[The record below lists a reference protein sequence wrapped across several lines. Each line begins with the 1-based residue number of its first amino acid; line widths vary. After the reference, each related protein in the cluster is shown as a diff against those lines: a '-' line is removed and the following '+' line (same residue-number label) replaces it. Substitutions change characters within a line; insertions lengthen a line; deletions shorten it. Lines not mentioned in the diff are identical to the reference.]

1 MRHDKYLKALPEKI
15 QYYKENFFDNDKFK
29 IAIKWQGNTYYETD
43 RVFGNAD
50 ELMHITFTA
59 RNVREGNLTV
69 TKTVSGGN
77 GDIWK
82 DWRFTVTLSDKTV
95 NGTYGE
101 MTFKD
106 GVATFTLK
114 HGQTKTATGLPGGI
128 TYTVSEEEANQNGYT
143 TTASGAGG
151 TIPIG
156 GTATAAFTNHNDP
169 EEERRDDDDDTPPTT
184 VSANAVPPV
193 SALPIIPWIT
203 GAINGA
209 GVPTGDMAAP
219 LLYIG
224 LAVLAL
230 AVIVIVL
237 ITGKKRRKKRRTSG
251 QAGRKRSR
259 RKNRK

>member
-1 MRHDKYLKALPEKI
+1 ME
-15 QYYKENFFDNDKFK
+15 F
-29 IAIKWQGNTYYETD
+29 
-43 RVFGNAD
+43 V
-50 ELMHITFTA
+50 
-59 RNVREGNLTV
+59 
-69 TKTVSGGN
+69 
-77 GDIWK
+77 
-82 DWRFTVTLSDKTV
+82 
-95 NGTYGE
+95 
-101 MTFKD
+101 D
-106 GVATFTLK
+106 GVASFTLR
-114 HGQTKTATGLPGGI
+114 HGESKTATNLPA
-128 TYTVSEEEANQNGYT
+128 YLDYLVVEQEANRNGYST
-143 TTASGAGG
+143 SVTGTVGKIPAGATAV
-151 TIPIG
+151 
-156 GTATAAFTNHNDP
+156 AAFTNHRDLP
-169 EEERRDDDDDTPPTT
+169 GEEHETDDDDDTPPTT

-209 GVPTGDMAAP
+209 GVQTGDMAAP